1 MCPRSGQDPVLNTP
15 VGAEWKMF
23 QLHVKEMA
31 VESFDFV
38 YCPISIHPHSPPP
51 FPPPPHYIVSAQ
63 KYLTEYLRA
72 TSSGKCEL
80 KLNKKQDHCFSE
92 KQIHVKPCIFQNL
105 ISANCSHS
113 TSQKQTALV
122 YRALKTSCWLLRIIE
137 MYIFKKFVY
146 KTFISYFLRKLV
158 NVKIIL
164 W

>member
-1 MCPRSGQDPVLNTP
+1 MGLFIPVWSINKENVSPVRPGSRLEHARSHLA
-15 VGAEWKMF
+15 GAEWKMS

-31 VESFDFV
+31 VESFDFL
-38 YCPISIHPHSPPP
+38 YCPISIHPHPPAP
-51 FPPPPHYIVSAQ
+51 TIMHKRVLYIVSAQ

-122 YRALKTSCWLLRIIE
+122 YRALKTSCWLLMIIE
-137 MYIFKKFVY
+137 IYIFK
-146 KTFISYFLRKLV
+146 
-158 NVKIIL
+158 
-164 W
+164 

>member
-1 MCPRSGQDPVLNTP
+1 MKNVPASCKRDGCRVLWLP
-15 VGAEWKMF
+15 LLSH
-23 QLHVKEMA
+23 LHT
-31 VESFDFV
+31 
-38 YCPISIHPHSPPP
+38 
-51 FPPPPHYIVSAQ
+51 PPPPRPPTLAPPTSQLAAHYIVSAQ